1 MGRENWTQAA
11 ERIYERFRIR
21 FIPAGEGIAESE
33 LELRPEDGNFL
44 NMPYGGILFNMADV
58 TAGAALRSI
67 DAMGLTI
74 SGDVRFMRGVPNV
87 KMLRCRAELRK
98 LGKSIAFV
106 DAAVF
111 DEQGQELAAM
121 SFSFARKRE
130 PNGSL

>member
-1 MGRENWTQAA
+1 MPNEESTARGAMTAA
-11 ERIYERFRIR
+11 VFIFLAVLLVCPGMLLCVPSWSFRFFETGPIV
-21 FIPAGEGIAESE
+21 
-33 LELRPEDGNFL
+33 L
-44 NMPYGGILFNMADV
+44 V